1 MSTRPTTSDGA
12 GDTGREADA
21 CDGGSSARRADSD
34 RQPNSDEPTGQLSPE
49 TLQRMVQGAGVG
61 IYATARDGTY
71 TYANTY
77 LAQLLGFATAGELI
91 NSRQP
96 AAQFYADPADQAEL
110 RRRNDAGEAV
120 QGRVVRARRV
130 DGRIIWVSEHANPI
144 NDHTGAVV
152 GYFGSV
158 ADVTELV
165 ETQHRLSEA
174 EADYR
179 RIFERAR
186 EGIYRSTLDGR
197 QLRAN
202 PALCVLNGYRNEAEQ
217 LAGVTDIAR
226 EWYVDPDRRGS
237 FRALLLRDGAVH
249 DFESEVYRHATRE
262 RIWISEN
269 AYLVRD
275 ADGAPLFYEG
285 TVRDITDRKQA
296 EAEAKAALRR
306 AENANRAKS
315 EFLAHMSHEL
325 RTPLNGILGFADLLR
340 TMGDGLSPDK
350 LRDYVEH
357 IHASG
362 GYLLELINDIL
373 DLARIE
379 NDAFPLELAAI
390 DAAEALAAAV
400 SAVQPIAD
408 SREIALEVAA
418 DLPMGTRL
426 HADRRALHQC
436 LLNLLSNALK
446 FSPDRGRVRLMAGPA
461 DAAAG
466 LAICVEDRGPGFPA
480 ELLDNLGEPFLTPP
494 GSADVRPAGTGL
506 GLAIT
511 KALAERMAGTLTA
524 ANREAGGARAC
535 LTVPLAEPAAAA
547 GP

>member
-1 MSTRPTTSDGA
+1 M
-12 GDTGREADA
+12 
-21 CDGGSSARRADSD
+21 
-34 RQPNSDEPTGQLSPE
+34 GQLSPE
-49 TLQRMVQGAGVG
+49 TLLRMVQDAGVG
-61 IYATARDGTY
+61 IYATARDGSF
-71 TYANTY
+71 TYANAY
-77 LAQLLGFATAGELI
+77 LARQLGFATVDQLI
-91 NSRQP
+91 ASGRR
-96 AAQFYADPADQAEL
+96 ADDCYVDPADQDEV
-110 RRRNDAGEAV
+110 RRRNNAGEPV
-120 QGRVVRARRV
+120 QGRVVRARRA

-144 NDHTGAVV
+144 INSAGEVV

-165 ETQHRLSEA
+165 ETQHRLAEA

-179 RIFERAR
+179 RIFERAS
-186 EGIYRSTLDGR
+186 EGIYRSTPDGR

-202 PALCVLNGYRNEAEQ
+202 PALCALNGYASEAEQ

-226 EWYVDPDRRGS
+226 EWYVDPARRDT
-237 FRALLLRDGAVH
+237 FRALLARDGAVH
-249 DFESEVYRHATRE
+249 DFESEIYRHATRE

-285 TVRDITDRKQA
+285 TVRDITDRKHA
-296 EAEAKAALRR
+296 EAEAQAALAR

-340 TMGDGLSPDK
+340 SMGPTLPADK

-362 GYLLELINDIL
+362 SYLLELINDIL

-379 NDAFPLELAAI
+379 NDAFPLELTAI
-390 DAAEALAAAV
+390 DAADALEAAV

-408 SREIALEVAA
+408 GRSIRLQVRVDAA
-418 DLPMGTRL
+418 NGAQLQ
-426 HADRRALHQC
+426 ADRRALQQC

-446 FSPDRGRVRLMAGPA
+446 FSPDGGEVRLAVDRTQGPQGPA
-461 DAAAG
+461 LCMA
-466 LAICVEDRGPGFPA
+466 VQDRGPGFPDG
-480 ELLDNLGEPFLTPP
+480 LLDQLGEPFLTAP
-494 GSADVRPAGTGL
+494 GASTSRPAGTGL

-511 KALAERMAGTLTA
+511 KALAERMSGSLTA
-524 ANREAGGARAC
+524 TNRADGGACAC
-535 LTVPLAEPAAAA
+535 LTIPLAEQV
-547 GP
+547 G